1 MSAPAVCRLEL
12 SEQRRRRR
20 AAPSHPGGGRQL
32 TRALATVHLVT
43 PTMWE
48 PLRRVNPLVW
58 DSVLAAA
65 CLIPTVIVGV
75 VAPADATAVP
85 AQLAFV
91 AT

>member
-1 MSAPAVCRLEL
+1 
-12 SEQRRRRR
+12 
-20 AAPSHPGGGRQL
+20 
-32 TRALATVHLVT
+32 
-43 PTMWE
+43 MWE
-48 PLRRVNPLVW
+48 RLRRVDPLVW

>member
-1 MSAPAVCRLEL
+1 
-12 SEQRRRRR
+12 
-20 AAPSHPGGGRQL
+20 
-32 TRALATVHLVT
+32 
-43 PTMWE
+43 MWE
-48 PLRRVNPLVW
+48 RLRRVNPLVW
-58 DSVLAAA
+58 DSALAAA